1 MRRLLQA
8 ILGPLRPY
16 IDHRVD
22 SQARERLDQFT
33 RQLEETRRASVET
46 QRIVSDDLD
55 ATTEATA
62 ILGDSLRA
70 IREELASLRVEL
82 EDLKVS
88 LGANADAPA
97 QGRRR
102 RA

>member
-1 MRRLLQA
+1 MRRLLSA

-22 SQARERLDQFT
+22 TMARDRLDQFT
-33 RQLEETRRASVET
+33 KQLEETRRASVEI
-46 QRIVSDDLD
+46 QRIVTDDLD
-55 ATTEATA
+55 ASTEATA

-70 IREELASLRVEL
+70 IRDEIALLRAEL
-82 EDLKVS
+82 EDLRTS
-88 LGANADAPA
+88 LTAEAP